1 MKKRQQANGQ
11 YAHSIPSL
19 MDETPI
25 SFYPSLAEVVG
36 VNEAIVLQQIWFYIN
51 VNRENESD
59 RHFHNGK
66 WWVYNSYKQ
75 WSKKFFRWLT
85 PRGVQSII
93 LHLEELK
100 ILESAQGV
108 SDKYDRRKW
117 YTVNRAAL
125 NALLED
131 HYTHDTESALSHSAE
146 NAPSIMQNLHPL
158 NVQKMHDEK
167 TENTTEITTER
178 TKETT
183 SAATQQYANSDQEFD
198 AMSVEEL
205 VDILNA
211 PDTHVINGKSE
222 KSAPAENRKQG
233 KAKATTAPAPSPLP
247 APAPV
252 AVDDVE
258 RFSGKLDAAKGTKG
272 KGNRMAT
279 IIDTAW
285 RKTVSGYLLPQLMGK
300 ADKPDRKPYNLTPA
314 CTEAE
319 IWSFCNWWRSTH
331 PAHIQVPTKGSSIHD
346 AIIEYRGLPD
356 YERRIAD
363 AEYDVGK
370 MFPRD
375 DSSKVET
382 APAPEIP
389 MATPEQMAEAAAN
402 FSRLVEAFTRQDVS

>member
-1 MKKRQQANGQ
+1 MSKPRSGQ
-11 YAHSIPSL
+11 YAHKIPSL

-25 SFYPSLAEVVG
+25 NFYAGLAEVIG

-59 RHFHNGK
+59 RHYHEGK
-66 WWVYNSYKQ
+66 WWVYNSYEQ
-75 WSKKFFRWLT
+75 WAKKFFRWLT
-85 PRGVQSII
+85 PRGVQNVI
-93 LHLEELK
+93 LHLEKLK
-100 ILESAQGV
+100 ILESTQGV

-117 YTVNRAAL
+117 YTVNRDV
-125 NALLED
+125 LETVVD
-131 HYTHDTESALSHSAE
+131 NHYAHSAENVSSHSAE
-146 NAPSIMQNLHPL
+146 SAPSNVHNLHPL
-158 NVQKMHDEK
+158 NVHKMHDEK
-167 TENTTEITTER
+167 TENTTERTTEK
-178 TKETT
+178 KETT
-183 SAATQQYANSDQEFD
+183 LSASAESAVFPVNDPYDLSFEAVDPVMFPVKGEKQIS
-198 AMSVEEL
+198 AMEEKGSKRL
-205 VDILNA
+205 SK
-211 PDTHVINGKSE
+211 P
-222 KSAPAENRKQG
+222 
-233 KAKATTAPAPSPLP
+233 TTTPPPP
-247 APAPV
+247 PPPPPPAPV

-272 KGNRMAT
+272 KGNRMAH

-356 YERRIAD
+356 YETRIAD

-370 MFPRD
+370 LFPRD
-375 DSSKVET
+375 DASKVQT